1 MYLLRAVRF
10 DLKQT
15 KALRLWPASTF
26 TSPFSATDTFPS
38 IISNQLLSCLFS
50 GVHVMSQRCASWTHY
65 PLQMGIFRHLQHIL
79 CMLTILISHYSS
91 LWVCSSHFQ
100 ISFSAMPPPHHLFS
114 SSVTSPPPPPL
125 STSSASL
132 RASAVQ
138 ISVYTSGCRLTTP
151 QSSTPHSG
159 EPSDADLLCM
169 AATLEPRHIWSGVRL
184 LKTGATLGP
193 NKCSPAKPMRGSL
206 LIHGPRFHPQSRS
219 LKLLQR
225 PRKDWIL

>member
-1 MYLLRAVRF
+1 MFILWCSCNVP
-10 DLKQT
+10 
-15 KALRLWPASTF
+15 ALRQLDSLSPSDGNIQTF
-26 TSPFSATDTFPS
+26 AAHFVYVNNPHLSLLITLSLQFSLP
-38 IISNQLLSCLFS
+38 N
-50 GVHVMSQRCASWTHY
+50 
-65 PLQMGIFRHLQHIL
+65 IFF
-79 CMLTILISHYSS
+79 CN
-91 LWVCSSHFQ
+91 
-100 ISFSAMPPPHHLFS
+100 APPPPPIFLLCNI
-114 SSVTSPPPPPL
+114 TPPPPL